1 MHWVAHGGSFSSL
14 MLGRIELAQVSKAR
28 ASEYWFYTLK
38 FTQGE
43 ERDAYSELTETAAK
57 AVCVTHALKVLA

>member
-1 MHWVAHGGSFSSL
+1 